1 MVFKTSVEAMGFVK
15 EFIETNF
22 PTSALESNSCS
33 QDDIHIIE
41 GIFGV
46 PIPEEGRH
54 LPHTLNDD
62 IIMIRRETA
71 SVAGDN
77 CWLIVLFEGG
87 DIVYGREES
96 GGLIYVPLRSIRNQT
111 IYRFETRFQ
120 KPYNLWGGLK
130 DGFGIDLLWFGLGN
144 KNTKSKTL
152 NYSRRGFTNV

>member
-1 MVFKTSVEAMGFVK
+1 MMIAPPTKSSILPPPILVTDSNQLQLCIQVLSDSKAIAIDT
-15 EFIETNF
+15 EFMRTDTFF
-22 PTSALESNSCS
+22 PILGLV
-33 QDDIHIIE
+33 Q
-41 GIFGV
+41 IF
-46 PIPEEGRH
+46 
-54 LPHTLNDD
+54 N
-62 IIMIRRETA
+62 
-71 SVAGDN
+71 GDN